1 MYYTIIITNYK
12 GDFMKK
18 LICLVFALSIFA
30 SANLFADWIVPMN
43 QVPRAVIN
51 AVRQY
56 FPQAQIWMVEMDDG
70 LYKVK
75 LNNGLEVEVTP
86 YGQIIEI
93 DD

>member
-1 MYYTIIITNYK
+1 
-12 GDFMKK
+12 
-18 LICLVFALSIFA
+18 
-30 SANLFADWIVPMN
+30 MN
-43 QVPRAVIN
+43 QVPRSVIN
-51 AVRQY
+51 AVKQY

-86 YGQIIEI
+86 YGQIIDI

>member
-1 MYYTIIITNYK
+1 
-12 GDFMKK
+12 MKK
-18 LICLVFALSIFA
+18 LICFIFALSVFGSA
-30 SANLFADWIVPMN
+30 SLFADWIVPIN
-43 QVPRAVIN
+43 QVPRPVIN
-51 AVRQY
+51 AVKQY

-86 YGQIIEI
+86 YGQVVDI